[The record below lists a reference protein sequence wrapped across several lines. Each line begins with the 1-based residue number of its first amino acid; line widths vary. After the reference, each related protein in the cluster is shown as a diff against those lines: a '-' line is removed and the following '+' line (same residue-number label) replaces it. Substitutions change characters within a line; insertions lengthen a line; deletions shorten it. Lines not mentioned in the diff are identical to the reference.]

1 MPKIA
6 DLVKLTE
13 EILNG
18 KLHFLC
24 SVILAC
30 VTEITKP
37 RKIQHFLNPFYAS
50 VPFLHSMKILENLCF
65 STVFCG
71 YRNCTLV

>member
-6 DLVKLTE
+6 DLVKFTE

-24 SVILAC
+24 SAG

-37 RKIQHFLNPFYAS
+37 RKIQHFLNPFYANF
-50 VPFLHSMKILENLCF
+50 PFLYSMKILENLCF

-71 YRNCTLV
+71 YRD